1 MNRNL
6 ITGTVIL
13 GAVVAIAATMD
24 SGHLSPYVKAM
35 SAAKGL
41 DVTYSVS
48 VVGGSRSQ
56 YHIVLA
62 KPDKALIETP
72 SKTYVADGEN
82 ITVYDKG
89 RNTYFVKEQDKESML
104 EIFEDEDLMIW
115 RSFFDAKAFDKVAS
129 TSEGGSRMRRGE
141 KLNTVTVQIDEKGE
155 FTMKLHISDKDNL
168 VRQAELI
175 SMEGSTAKR
184 RVLSVSKITTS
195 VPDSDMFVF
204 NAPADAKELT
214 EAELNAEWSTEFDAT
229 LENAATFGKGVII
242 DFYADW

>member
-41 DVTYSVS
+41 DVTYSVN
-48 VVGGSRSQ
+48 VVGGSTSQ

-62 KPDKALIETP
+62 KPDKAMIETP

-82 ITVYDKG
+82 VTVYDKE
-89 RNTYFVKEQDKESML
+89 RNSYFVKSQDKDSIK
-104 EIFEDEDLMIW
+104 EIFEADDLMIW
-115 RSFFDAKAFDKVAS
+115 RSFFDAKAFDKVAR
-129 TSEGGSRMRRGE
+129 TTNEGSRTRRGE
-141 KLNTVTVQIDEKGE
+141 TLNTVSVQIDAKGDS
-155 FTMKLHISDKDNL
+155 TMKLHLSDKDDL
-168 VRQAELI
+168 VRLAEFK
-175 SMEGSTAKR
+175 STAGGKTKNSVL
-184 RVLSVSKITTS
+184 RVTKITTS
-195 VPDSDMFVF
+195 VPSPDSFVF

-214 EAELNAEWSTEFDAT
+214 EADLMAEWSTDYEASM
-229 LENAATFGKGVII
+229 ENAASFGKGVII

>member
-35 SAAKGL
+35 SSAKGL
-41 DVTYSVS
+41 DVTYSVT
-48 VVGGSRSQ
+48 VVGGSTSK

-62 KPDKALIETP
+62 KPDKVMIETP

-82 ITVYDKG
+82 VTVYDKA
-89 RNTYFVKEQDKESML
+89 RNSYFVKAQDKNSL
-104 EIFEDEDLMIW
+104 REIFEADELMIW
-115 RSFFDAKAFDKVAS
+115 RSFFDAKAFDKVAR
-129 TSEGGSRMRRGE
+129 TTDEGSRIRRGE
-141 KLNTVTVQIDEKGE
+141 KMNTVSVQIDAKGE
-155 FTMKLHISDKDNL
+155 NTMKLHFSDKDNL
-168 VRQAELI
+168 VRLAEFK
-175 SMEGSTAKR
+175 STAGGKAKNSVL
-184 RVLSVSKITTS
+184 RVTEISTK
-195 VPDSDMFVF
+195 VPNSDLFVF

-214 EAELNAEWSTEFDAT
+214 EADLVAEWSTDYEASM
-229 LENAATFGKGVII
+229 ENAASFGKGVII